1 MKNLLKLL
9 TKALMVLMVAM
20 MFTACDPFCVTSAC
34 EDGSKA
40 PAETTPAETTPTKVT
55 GNCRE
60 GDAYC
65 ECHMTDNGILGCEL
79 NWHMYD

>member
-9 TKALMVLMVAM
+9 TKALMVLMVAT
-20 MFTACDPFCVTSAC
+20 MFTACDFGANASA
-34 EDGSKA
+34 ESDDN
-40 PAETTPAETTPTKVT
+40 TPAETTPTKVM
-55 GNCRE
+55 GNCHE

-65 ECHMTDNGILGCEL
+65 ECHMTSNGILSCEL

>member
-9 TKALMVLMVAM
+9 TKALMVLMVAT
-20 MFTACDPFCVTSAC
+20 MFTACDFGANASA
-34 EDGSKA
+34 ESDDN
-40 PAETTPAETTPTKVT
+40 TPAETTPTKVT
-55 GNCRE
+55 GDCRE

-65 ECHMTDNGILGCEL
+65 ECHMTSNGTLYCEL